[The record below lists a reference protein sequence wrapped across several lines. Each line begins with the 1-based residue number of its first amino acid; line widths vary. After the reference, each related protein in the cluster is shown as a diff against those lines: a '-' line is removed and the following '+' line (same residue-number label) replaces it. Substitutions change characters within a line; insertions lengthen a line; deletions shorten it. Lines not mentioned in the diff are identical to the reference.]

1 MAPITD
7 DQVNSLKAQVKALE
21 KRIYELEQKAS
32 GAPAPNVSDQMR
44 MILIGPP
51 GAGTC
56 SALGA
61 RRSAYSLY

>member
-32 GAPAPNVSDQMR
+32 GAPAPNISDQMR

-51 GAGTC
+51 GAGTLC
-56 SALGA
+56 PLPA
-61 RRSAYSLY
+61 RRSAHSFY

>member
-32 GAPAPNVSDQMR
+32 GAPAPNISDQMR

-51 GAGTC
+51 GAGTSRVLLGRC
-56 SALGA
+56 STD
-61 RRSAYSLY
+61 SSH